1 MNQDSIRRILCYGDS
16 NTWGAIPGSDHRYA
30 KDIRWT
36 AVLQSLLGEMY
47 EVVSEGLC
55 GRVLKSNVAS
65 FEKNGINYILP
76 AVLSAEPL
84 EWVIIMLGTNDVK
97 DKYGLSSGEIANNL
111 RETVSIIKNAKIENK
126 ENLKIL
132 IICPPNI
139 IENEQILANG
149 FKDGIN
155 KIKEL
160 PVLYKKVAEE
170 TNSLFLNA
178 GDYISSSVID
188 CIHLDEDSHLKLAE
202 VIKNFILQ

>member
-1 MNQDSIRRILCYGDS
+1 MNQDSIKRILCYGDS

-30 KDIRWT
+30 KDIRWK

-65 FEKNGINYILP
+65 SEKNGINYILP

-84 EWVIIMLGTNDVK
+84 EWIIIMLGTNDVK
-97 DKYGLSSGEIANNL
+97 DKYGLSSEDIANNL
-111 RETVSIIKNAKIENK
+111 RETISIIKNAEIENK

-132 IICPPNI
+132 IVCPPNI
-139 IENEQILANG
+139 IENEQILASS
-149 FKDGIN
+149 FKEGVN

-170 TNSLFLNA
+170 TNSIFLNA
-178 GDYISSSVID
+178 GGYVSSSEID
-188 CIHLDEDSHLKLAE
+188 CIHLDADAHLKLAE
-202 VIKNFILQ
+202 VIKDIILQ